1 MLLHLG
7 RRDIYTGP
15 IAAALRMCYHEITP
29 VKRFQFCILSE
40 RFKGGVPYFLPCERL
55 IFFNALDKLY

>member
-1 MLLHLG
+1 
-7 RRDIYTGP
+7 
-15 IAAALRMCYHEITP
+15 MCYHEITP